1 MQAINLESKFA
12 LFSNHWSPRILAQVN
27 DFYVKAAK
35 VQGEFVWHAHPD
47 TDELFMPVK
56 GSVTIQFRDREVALN
71 PGDILVVP
79 KGVEHR
85 PVADEECELMVFVRA
100 GTVNTGTAGG
110 ELTVTSEPWI

>member
-12 LFSNHWSPRILAQVN
+12 LFSNHWSPRIIAQVN
-27 DFYVKAAK
+27 GLQVKAVK
-35 VQGEFVWHAHPD
+35 VLGEFVWHAHPE

-56 GSVTIQFRDREVALN
+56 GSVTIQFRGREVRLN
-71 PGDILVVP
+71 PGEILVVP

-85 PVADEECELMVFVRA
+85 PVSERECELVVFARA

-110 ELTVTSEPWI
+110 ELTASSEPWI

>member
-1 MQAINLESKFA
+1 MA
-12 LFSNHWSPRILAQVN
+12 R
-27 DFYVKAAK
+27 
-35 VQGEFVWHAHPD
+35 HPD

-56 GSVTIQFRDREVALN
+56 GSVIIQFRDREVPLN

-85 PVADEECELMVFVRA
+85 PVAGEECELVVFARA